1 MATLKLILVFLL
13 IIYAL
18 RKNASVGVTLFGAGL
33 LTALLYRIPF
43 NDIVNGYWILISSQ
57 RFISLTAV
65 ICLITVLGSLLKEL
79 GFLQR
84 LSESCRGL
92 YGGKRTAVGLLPP
105 LVGLMPMPGGALLS
119 APLVDEVLADVRYS
133 AHFKCAVNYW
143 FRHVVEHFM
152 PIYPGM
158 ILTEA
163 ITGLPAGK
171 VALLQFPL
179 AIFMAIIGYFFF
191 LRKIDGSSAIE
202 GKKCNGLFKTV
213 SEFLITLWPVAIVL
227 FLYAVF
233 NVNMAL
239 AALVAVI
246 LLIVITRPPKE
257 SVFISLKKGLTYKL
271 VFLVFGIL
279 SFQTMLDLS
288 GSIGSIQQL
297 STDYNFPPE
306 VIIILVCFTA
316 GILTGMYAAYV
327 ALGYSLLAGFLYQPV
342 IVPSNILLVFL
353 SGYIGMI
360 LSPTHLCL
368 IVTNEYFKSDLL
380 KVLRLLI
387 IPAIILGIVGYCLYE
402 IGWGG
407 VITP

>member
-1 MATLKLILVFLL
+1 LKLVLVFLL
-13 IIYAL
+13 ILYAL
-18 RKNASVGVTLFGAGL
+18 RKKASVGVTLFGAGL

-43 NDIVNGYWILISSQ
+43 SDIVNGYWTLISSQ

-84 LSESCRGL
+84 LSETCHGF
-92 YGGKRTAVGLLPP
+92 YGGRRTATGLLPP

-119 APLVDEVLADVRYS
+119 APLVDEILTDAKYS

-179 AIFMAIIGYFFF
+179 AIFMIFIGYIFF
-191 LRKIDGSSAIE
+191 LRKIDGSLVIK
-202 GKKCNGLFKTV
+202 GKKHNGLFKTV
-213 SEFLITLWPVAIVL
+213 MNILITLWPVATVL

-239 AALVAVI
+239 AALVAVV
-246 LLIVITRPPKE
+246 LLIIVTRPPKE
-257 SVFISLKKGLTYKL
+257 SVLISLRKGLTYKL

-297 STDYNFPPE
+297 STHYNFPPE

-327 ALGYSLLAGFLYQPV
+327 ALGYSLLAGFLFQPV
-342 IVPSNILLVFL
+342 IVPSNILLAFL

-380 KVLRLLI
+380 KVLRLLF
-387 IPAIILGIVGYCLYE
+387 IPAIILGIIGYFLYRFD
-402 IGWGG
+402 WGG
-407 VITP
+407 VILP

>member
-13 IIYAL
+13 ILYAL
-18 RKNASVGVTLFGAGL
+18 RKKASVGVTLFGAGL
-33 LTALLYRIPF
+33 LTALLFRIPF
-43 NDIVNGYWILISSQ
+43 NEILNGYWTLISSQ

-84 LSESCRGL
+84 LSDSCRGL
-92 YGGKRTAVGLLPP
+92 YGGRRTAAGLLPP

-119 APLVDEVLADVRYS
+119 APLVDEVLADEKYS

-163 ITGLPAGK
+163 ITGVPAGK

-179 AIFMAIIGYFFF
+179 AIFMVIIGYVFF
-191 LRKIDGSSAIE
+191 LRKIDGSGREEAGPRKS
-202 GKKCNGLFKTV
+202 LFATV
-213 SEFLITLWPVAIVL
+213 MNILVTLWPVASVL
-227 FLYAVF
+227 VLYAVF
-233 NVNMAL
+233 DINMAL
-239 AALVAVI
+239 AALATVI
-246 LLIVITRPPKE
+246 LLVLVTRPPRK
-257 SVFISLKKGLTYKL
+257 SLFVSLKRGLTYKL

-288 GSIGSIQQL
+288 GAIGSIQQL
-297 STDYNFPPE
+297 STAYNFPPE
-306 VIIILVCFTA
+306 LIIILVCFTA

-327 ALGYSLLAGFLYQPV
+327 ALGYSLLAAFLFQPV
-342 IVPSNILLVFL
+342 IVPSNILLAFL

-380 KVLRLLI
+380 KVLRILV
-387 IPAIILGIVGYCLYE
+387 IPALLLGIVGYSLYYFD
-402 IGWGG
+402 WGG
-407 VITP
+407 VILP